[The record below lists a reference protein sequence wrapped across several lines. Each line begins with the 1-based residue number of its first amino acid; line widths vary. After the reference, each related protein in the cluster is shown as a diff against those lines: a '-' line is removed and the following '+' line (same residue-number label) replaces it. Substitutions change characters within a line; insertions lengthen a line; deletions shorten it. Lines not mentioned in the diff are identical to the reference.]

1 MRIRATLFVV
11 LLGWSF
17 LFWQFLPSE
26 WPIALFPAL
35 AASVGGLTYGLLYRV
50 DRVTA
55 LLGKI
60 TIFIPLL
67 QLFTIYIQTMSF
79 SLSSSELWLLYA
91 IVSGLVLERVSPH
104 QQFYTWMFLGIAG
117 KVQFGL
123 VSATLVQFSDT
134 VGLLPNLTW
143 WGSVVL
149 LFLLIPFAVLCL
161 QRLYRVVVLLGLI
174 LGLALLVDVLFRFS
188 EISVATFVLALAAVI
203 WPQLIDR
210 WVGRKVFLSR

>member
-79 SLSSSELWLLYA
+79 SLSSSEVWLLYA

-161 QRLYRVVVLLGLI
+161 QRLYRVVVLLGFI

>member
-79 SLSSSELWLLYA
+79 SLSSSGVWLLYA
-91 IVSGLVLERVSPH
+91 IASGLVLERVSPH

>member
-35 AASVGGLTYGLLYRV
+35 AASVGGFTYGLLYRV

>member
-1 MRIRATLFVV
+1 MKIRATLFVV